1 MEAKLVNFC
10 TYSSAIQAE
19 VVKLA
24 LAAEGIESFVGDA
37 NIVSAEWLAGAAF
50 GGVKLKI
57 AEADVP
63 AAMALLK
70 AKPSLANPSAARQ
83 TDGVPRCLSCDA
95 PMPEE
100 ADACPAC
107 GWSYLD
113 GAEPEPAEGEEI

>member
-37 NIVSAEWLAGAAF
+37 NIVSAEWL
-50 GGVKLKI
+50 
-57 AEADVP
+57 
-63 AAMALLK
+63 ALLK